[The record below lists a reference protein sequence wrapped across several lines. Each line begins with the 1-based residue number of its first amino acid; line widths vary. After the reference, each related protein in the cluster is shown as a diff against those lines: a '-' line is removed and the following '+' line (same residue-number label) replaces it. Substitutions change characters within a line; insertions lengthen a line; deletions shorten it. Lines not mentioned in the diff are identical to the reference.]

1 MCLHIFVYK
10 LSYLQDLQTI
20 DLEPF
25 MYAGTN
31 ITGIRFFDPESQ
43 EIQDMVKFWNKKEKE
58 RDAKEI
64 AAETLLVTTV
74 KI

>member
-1 MCLHIFVYK
+1 
-10 LSYLQDLQTI
+10 
-20 DLEPF
+20 

-43 EIQDMVKFWNKKEKE
+43 EIQDMVKLWNNKEKE
-58 RDAKEI
+58 RGAEEI